1 MIRFH
6 VHKTLAALSL
16 SAMLLAGCNN
26 AEQAGTQ
33 APPTANPASKVESN
47 SSTGSSSNTGALLS
61 VVSKTKAAVN
71 KGDFAEAKK
80 EFDGFENAWEKVE
93 DGIKAK
99 SRDKY
104 NAIEKNAD
112 QIEDTLKASKPS
124 KEKLSTALQSLE
136 KDINAVP
143 KS

>member
-1 MIRFH
+1 MITSHIR
-6 VHKTLAALSL
+6 KTFAALSL
-16 SAMLLAGCNN
+16 SVMLLAGCNN

-33 APPTANPASKVESN
+33 APPTADPASKVESN
-47 SSTGSSSNTGALLS
+47 ASASSKKGVGTLQS

-71 KGDFAEAKK
+71 KGDFATAKK
-80 EFDGFENAWEKVE
+80 EFDGFENAWGKVE

-112 QIEDTLKASKPS
+112 QIEDTLKNSKPS

-136 KDINAVP
+136 KDINAVSKP
-143 KS
+143 

>member
-1 MIRFH
+1 MISSH
-6 VHKTLAALSL
+6 IHKTFAALGL
-16 SAMLLAGCNN
+16 SVMLLAGCNN

-33 APPTANPASKVESN
+33 TAPTASPASKVESSAN
-47 SSTGSSSNTGALLS
+47 TGSKGNAALLN

-71 KGDFAEAKK
+71 KGDFATAKK
-80 EFDGFENAWEKVE
+80 EFDGFENAWGKVE

-104 NAIEKNAD
+104 DAIEKNAD
-112 QIEDTLKASKPS
+112 QIENTLKGSKPS

-136 KDINAVP
+136 KDINTVSKP
-143 KS
+143 

>member
-6 VHKTLAALSL
+6 SYFAAVSL
-16 SAMLLAGCNN
+16 SVMLLAGCNN

-33 APPTANPASKVESN
+33 ASPTASPAAKVDSTSTASGGVSN
-47 SSTGSSSNTGALLS
+47 LLG
-61 VVSKTKAAVN
+61 VVSRTKAAVN
-71 KGDFAEAKK
+71 KGDFATAKK
-80 EFDGFENAWEKVE
+80 EFDGFEDSWKTVE

-112 QIEDTLKASKPS
+112 QIEDTLKNSKPN

-143 KS
+143 KSK